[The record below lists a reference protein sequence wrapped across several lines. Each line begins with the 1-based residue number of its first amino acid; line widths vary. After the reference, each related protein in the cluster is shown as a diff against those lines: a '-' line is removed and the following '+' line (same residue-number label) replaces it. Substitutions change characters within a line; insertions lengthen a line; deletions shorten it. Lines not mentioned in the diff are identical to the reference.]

1 MHRHTEHWINRQK
14 NSMQLN
20 AVAYR
25 GSKQIQDFGMNKFY
39 IITNNEKDKNLEFT
53 DRVVDYLGKRGG
65 HCEVQLAGRQTAGP
79 FHYTDPRRIPE
90 ETQCIIVLGGDGT
103 LLQAA
108 RDIQA
113 AHDKKRSQIPLLGV
127 NLGNL
132 GFLAEVDRQSVYQAL
147 DKLTED
153 VYEVEERMMLS
164 GTVYRGDRVI
174 GKDIALNDIV
184 IAREGPLRV
193 VRFKNFVNDEYL
205 NSYNADGIIIST
217 PTGSTGYSLSVGG
230 PIVEMGEGRHQD
242 CEKGLAS
249 FDGDSEIPMITGDKI
264 VIRKAEVKTRI
275 LKLNHL
281 SFVEVL
287 RQKMRDS

>member
-1 MHRHTEHWINRQK
+1 
-14 NSMQLN
+14 MQLN

-79 FHYTDPRRIPE
+79 FHYTDPRKIPE

-174 GKDIALNDIV
+174 GKDIALNDIE
-184 IAREGPLRV
+184 IAREGQ
-193 VRFKNFVNDEYL
+193 
-205 NSYNADGIIIST
+205 T
-217 PTGSTGYSLSVGG
+217 
-230 PIVEMGEGRHQD
+230 
-242 CEKGLAS
+242 
-249 FDGDSEIPMITGDKI
+249 
-264 VIRKAEVKTRI
+264 
-275 LKLNHL
+275 
-281 SFVEVL
+281 
-287 RQKMRDS
+287 

>member
-1 MHRHTEHWINRQK
+1 MEKEADTVKFSLQEDRLQVPSTIRIQEGFRKKH
-14 NSMQLN
+14 SALSYL
-20 AVAYR
+20 AVM
-25 GSKQIQDFGMNKFY
+25 D
-39 IITNNEKDKNLEFT
+39 
-53 DRVVDYLGKRGG
+53 
-65 HCEVQLAGRQTAGP
+65 
-79 FHYTDPRRIPE
+79 
-90 ETQCIIVLGGDGT
+90 

-205 NSYNADGIIIST
+205 NSYNADGIIILHLQVRQDT
-217 PTGSTGYSLSVGG
+217 AFLLAVLLFHQ
-230 PIVEMGEGRHQD
+230 VER
-242 CEKGLAS
+242 
-249 FDGDSEIPMITGDKI
+249 
-264 VIRKAEVKTRI
+264 
-275 LKLNHL
+275 
-281 SFVEVL
+281 
-287 RQKMRDS
+287 

>member
-1 MHRHTEHWINRQK
+1 MEKEADT
-14 NSMQLN
+14 
-20 AVAYR
+20 V
-25 GSKQIQDFGMNKFY
+25 KFSLQ
-39 IITNNEKDKNLEFT
+39 EE
-53 DRVVDYLGKRGG
+53 
-65 HCEVQLAGRQTAGP
+65 QTAGP
-79 FHYTDPRRIPE
+79 FHYTDPRKIPE

-153 VYEVEERMMLS
+153 VYEVEERMMLL
-164 GTVYRGDRVI
+164 GDCLPGRRVI

-193 VRFKNFVNDEYL
+193 VRF
-205 NSYNADGIIIST
+205 
-217 PTGSTGYSLSVGG
+217 
-230 PIVEMGEGRHQD
+230 
-242 CEKGLAS
+242 EK
-249 FDGDSEIPMITGDKI
+249 FC
-264 VIRKAEVKTRI
+264 
-275 LKLNHL
+275 
-281 SFVEVL
+281 
-287 RQKMRDS
+287 Q

>member
-1 MHRHTEHWINRQK
+1 MEKEADTVKFSLLEDRPQVRSTIRIQERFQK
-14 NSMQLN
+14 KHSALSYL
-20 AVAYR
+20 AVMEPFFRLPETFRRLTIRSAVR
-25 GSKQIQDFGMNKFY
+25 FPFWESILEIWAFWLRWTGS
-39 IITNNEKDKNLEFT
+39 L
-53 DRVVDYLGKRGG
+53 
-65 HCEVQLAGRQTAGP
+65 
-79 FHYTDPRRIPE
+79 YTRLLTSLRR
-90 ETQCIIVLGGDGT
+90 
-103 LLQAA
+103 
-108 RDIQA
+108 
-113 AHDKKRSQIPLLGV
+113 
-127 NLGNL
+127 
-132 GFLAEVDRQSVYQAL
+132 
-147 DKLTED
+147 
-153 VYEVEERMMLS
+153 
-164 GTVYRGDRVI
+164 TVYRGDRVI

-230 PIVEMGEGRHQD
+230 PIVSPSGEMTIMTPIAPHTLNSRSIVFPAEDVITVEMGEGRHQD